1 MILGR
6 TILPSQG
13 FTSTRKMGGE
23 DGAFARF
30 ATCRTREGCDKT
42 NGVFLAAVLLV
53 SRQLPTPLTRHAEI
67 VPPVL
72 DRAKLSK
79 RRTCLHISCHLD

>member
-1 MILGR
+1 MV
-6 TILPSQG
+6 
-13 FTSTRKMGGE
+13 
-23 DGAFARF
+23 FARF

-53 SRQLPTPLTRHAEI
+53 SRQLPRPLSRHAEI

-79 RRTCLHISCHLD
+79 RRTCLHISCHFD